1 MAETFDD
8 HDDVMELDHD
18 DKERS
23 KFRAGMKLVAAGFV
37 ATVVVVAAIL
47 FIVNRN
53 GDSEDASHSGGGVS
67 SNADPAADVEW
78 AGKKADWLGT
88 MVYFPKDTKGQPL
101 STTVRDYSGD
111 PGAAGS
117 GTPSRTVFQ
126 TTDFSGGAPVPFSTQ
141 DGPTGFDGTVPVG
154 YSQSAAGA
162 ALAAVPY
169 MYQEMTPLKSTY
181 VEYVEKCIYEPSTE
195 DISSARSR
203 ADTDGRNP
211 SSAEDVFGQ
220 AVSMYSVDVFDG
232 DYAKITLYINAS
244 DGPGGVPM
252 ELRWDENTWK
262 LSGIGAPTQISEI
275 PQDVHSWSR

>member
-23 KFRAGMKLVAAGFV
+23 KLRPGMKLVAAGFV

-53 GDSEDASHSGGGVS
+53 GDSGNSSTADNSASGDDLVS
-67 SNADPAADVEW
+67 EMEWTGKRADIN
-78 AGKKADWLGT
+78 GQ
-88 MVYFPKDTKGQPL
+88 MVYFPKDTKGQPF

-162 ALAAVPY
+162 ALAAAAYFPQISPVR
-169 MYQEMTPLKSTY
+169 TTY
-181 VEYVEKCIYEPSTE
+181 EEFVEKATYRPTS
-195 DISSARSR
+195 DQLSR
-203 ADTDGRNP
+203 A
-211 SSAEDVFGQ
+211 AERVADDKDSRAPGEHGTIVG
-220 AVSMYSVDVFDG
+220 AAASMYSVPVFDT
-232 DYAKITLYINAS
+232 DYARVILYIPQKE
-244 DGPGGVPM
+244 G
-252 ELRWDENTWK
+252 NT
-262 LSGIGAPTQISEI
+262 
-275 PQDVHSWSR
+275 